1 MTNRFPNGW
10 VAGVAL
16 VLGPVLLLAGTLLR
30 VQFHYF
36 FPDQLKA
43 AADHPALL
51 TAAYT
56 AFLAGHVVMWPAV
69 AEVARR
75 IAPKRPMWAAW
86 GGVLVT
92 VGLFARTFHAG
103 VDHAA
108 FSAVRH
114 RGVEEATKLVADGY
128 GDLHLFSYLSFTIMF
143 GWYVLAIGAYLGG
156 VLGPVRAVAL
166 ATTGLLPLGVLKGAE
181 VLSVVGTAGLCVA
194 LVPLGIRVLRE
205 MPRLGRRALVLAA
218 PVAAGLG
225 ALAFVSTL
233 G

>member
-1 MTNRFPNGW
+1 MTDRFPNGW

-16 VLGPVLLLAGTLLR
+16 VLGPLLVLAGTVLR
-30 VQFHYF
+30 SPYHFF
-36 FPDQLKA
+36 FPDQLRA
-43 AADHPALL
+43 VADRPGLM

-56 AFLAGHVVMWPAV
+56 VFLAGHVVLWPGV

-75 IAPKRPMWAAW
+75 IAATRPVWAVW

-103 VDHAA
+103 VDQAA

-114 RGVEEATKLVADGY
+114 RGVEEATRLVADGY
-128 GDLHLFSYLSFTIMF
+128 GDLHLVSHLSFTIVS
-143 GWYVLAIGAYLGG
+143 GWCVLAVGAYLGG
-156 VLGPVRAVAL
+156 VLGPVRAVGL
-166 ATTGLLPLGVLKGAE
+166 ASMGLLPLGVLKGTE
-181 VLSVVGTAGLCVA
+181 LLSVVGTAGLCVA
-194 LVPLGIRVLRE
+194 LVPLGIRTLRE
-205 MPRLGRRALVLAA
+205 QPRPGRRALVLAA

-225 ALAFVSTL
+225 VLAFVSTL